1 MSEHPVVRAVPAF
14 GEFYRREY
22 RQVLGLA
29 YVLCRN
35 RATAEEITQ
44 EAFTAAFKRW
54 GEVSQMASPEGWVRK
69 VVANRSVSLF
79 RRLAAEGRAL
89 ARAGRRGDDAP
100 PISAD
105 AIAVRDAI
113 RRLSVRQAE
122 VVVLVY
128 FAALSHDEAAR
139 VLGCGVETVRT
150 HLKRAKRRLAG
161 WLGDET

>member
-22 RQVLGLA
+22 REVLGLA
-29 YVLCRN
+29 YVLCRS
-35 RATAEEITQ
+35 RTTAEELTQ
-44 EAFTAAFKRW
+44 EAFTAAFRRW
-54 GEVSQMASPEGWVRK
+54 GEVSQMDSPEGWVRK
-69 VVANRSVSLF
+69 VVANRSVSRF

-89 ARAGRRGDDAP
+89 VRMGRNDDAP

-113 RRLSVRQAE
+113 RRLTVRQAE

-128 FAALSHDEAAR
+128 FAALSHDEAAQ

-161 WLGDET
+161 WLGDEV